1 MYFGPADLSC
11 RQLNF
16 QKMNM
21 CYIISWMFTVTVYL
35 FQAVEISLR
44 YPDVAIKLVT
54 GDRDLHCLTQIIP
67 DFEQPPNPHKKQ
79 KEDFQK
85 YLTTPKP

>member
-1 MYFGPADLSC
+1 
-11 RQLNF
+11 
-16 QKMNM
+16 
-21 CYIISWMFTVTVYL
+21 MFTVTVYL

-54 GDRDLHCLTQIIP
+54 GDYDLYCLPQIIP
-67 DFEQPPNPHKKQ
+67 DFEQPPNPHKK
-79 KEDFQK
+79 KEREDFPK